1 LDRVAVTKK
10 DILTKV
16 IFEPLKMRRLSE
28 VIESSIKDLII
39 TGQLKVGSRLP
50 TEAEIGKQFGVS
62 LVTVREALRGL
73 EIFGIIKKKRGK
85 DGGIFVSEIESDVVK
100 SAVHNFLVSRK
111 FSAKD
116 LGDMREII
124 EPATVA
130 IAALN
135 VNEEEIRSIEENV
148 RYCEDKIAKKK
159 NAFTARVFFDIEE
172 RNVEFHRLLA
182 EATHNPIIALTVDY
196 MMDFLISF
204 KKAVLVQDI
213 EFSRDTVKEHREL
226 LDDLKKHDP
235 VSARQHMIKHLKL
248 VDTYLMSKE
257 RNNTE
262 KE

>member
-1 LDRVAVTKK
+1 MDTIR
-10 DILTKV
+10 
-16 IFEPLKMRRLSE
+16 FEPLKMRKLSE
-28 VIESSIKDLII
+28 VIENSIKDLII

-50 TEAEIGKQFGVS
+50 TESEIGKQFGVS

-85 DGGIFVSEIESDVVK
+85 DGGIFVSQIESDVVK
-100 SAVHNFLVSRK
+100 SAVNNFLISRN

-135 VNEEEIRSIEENV
+135 VSDEEIKIIERNV
-148 RYCEDKIAKKK
+148 QYCAEKIQKKK
-159 NAFTARVFFDIEE
+159 NAFSSRVFFDIEE

-204 KKAVLVQDI
+204 KKATLVQDI
-213 EFSRDTVKEHREL
+213 EFSRVTVEEHQAL
-226 LDDLKKHDP
+226 LDDLKRHDP
-235 VSARQHMIKHLKL
+235 VSARKHMVQHLKL
-248 VDTYLMSKE
+248 VDNYLINQEKNKKKE
-257 RNNTE
+257 
-262 KE
+262 